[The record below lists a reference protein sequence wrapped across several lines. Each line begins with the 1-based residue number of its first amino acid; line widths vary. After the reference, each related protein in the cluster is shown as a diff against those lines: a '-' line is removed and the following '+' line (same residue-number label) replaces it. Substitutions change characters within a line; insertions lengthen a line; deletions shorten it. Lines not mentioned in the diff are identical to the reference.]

1 MSAWD
6 RDESC
11 HGRFAR
17 AGFYGR
23 RNEEFNRG
31 DRPTASH
38 PLCHSRTVIVHHTAP
53 WLSVTKQQDY
63 LDAVVRVIQFVVG
76 NRSVSSWLRSRST
89 LRLPIT
95 LGVVLMTLNVTMLI
109 CWIVILAQAAG
120 WGALIV
126 GVVVFAL
133 ILVGLSFYLF
143 LMIKEVRLNQR
154 QANFV
159 DSVTHELKS
168 PIASLKLYLETLEM
182 RAVSE
187 EQRAKFYRVM
197 DQELERLDHLITQLL
212 EVGRIDAIGEQSD
225 PEDIL
230 VESMLRRCGAAAC
243 AHHKRDEVETISYDM
258 QPAVLYA
265 RPLLTET
272 IFRNLMDNAIK
283 YAGDPAK
290 VEVNVRVSDRGRVI
304 TRIADNGDGVPPELR
319 KRIFGMFFR
328 AGSELTRRQKG
339 TGLGLYIVSNLVR
352 QMKGRVSVHDRPGL
366 SGSVFEVDLP
376 GRKGEG

>member
-1 MSAWD
+1 M
-6 RDESC
+6 
-11 HGRFAR
+11 
-17 AGFYGR
+17 
-23 RNEEFNRG
+23 
-31 DRPTASH
+31 
-38 PLCHSRTVIVHHTAP
+38 
-53 WLSVTKQQDY
+53 
-63 LDAVVRVIQFVVG
+63 
-76 NRSVSSWLRSRST
+76 SSWLRSRST

>member
-1 MSAWD
+1 M
-6 RDESC
+6 
-11 HGRFAR
+11 
-17 AGFYGR
+17 
-23 RNEEFNRG
+23 
-31 DRPTASH
+31 
-38 PLCHSRTVIVHHTAP
+38 
-53 WLSVTKQQDY
+53 
-63 LDAVVRVIQFVVG
+63 
-76 NRSVSSWLRSRST
+76 
-89 LRLPIT
+89 
-95 LGVVLMTLNVTMLI
+95 MTLNVTMLI

-182 RAVSE
+182 RPVSE

-243 AHHKRDEVETISYDM
+243 AHHKRDEAETISYDM

-290 VEVNVRVSDRGRVI
+290 VEVNVRVTDRGRVI

>member
-1 MSAWD
+1 M
-6 RDESC
+6 
-11 HGRFAR
+11 
-17 AGFYGR
+17 
-23 RNEEFNRG
+23 
-31 DRPTASH
+31 
-38 PLCHSRTVIVHHTAP
+38 
-53 WLSVTKQQDY
+53 
-63 LDAVVRVIQFVVG
+63 
-76 NRSVSSWLRSRST
+76 SSWLRTRTT

-95 LGVVLMTLNVTMLI
+95 LGVVLLTLNVTMLI
-109 CWIVILAQAAG
+109 SWIVILAQAAG

-168 PIASLKLYLETLEM
+168 PIASLKLYLETLQM
-182 RAVSE
+182 RPVSD
-187 EQRAKFYRVM
+187 EQRARFYGVM

-212 EVGRIDAIGEQSD
+212 EVGRVDAIGEQSE

-230 VESMLRRCGAAAC
+230 VDSMLRRCGGAAC
-243 AHHKRDEVETISYDM
+243 AHHKRDEAETMVYDI
-258 QPAVLYA
+258 QSAVLHA
-265 RPLLTET
+265 RPLVIET
-272 IFRNLMDNAIK
+272 VFRNLMDNAIK
-283 YAGDPAK
+283 YAGDPPK
-290 VEVNVRVSDRGRVI
+290 VEVSVRITERGRVV

-339 TGLGLYIVSNLVR
+339 TGLGLYIVNTLVR
-352 QMKGRVSVHDRPGL
+352 QMKGRVSVHDRPGQ

-376 GRKGEG
+376 GRRGEG

>member
-1 MSAWD
+1 
-6 RDESC
+6 
-11 HGRFAR
+11 
-17 AGFYGR
+17 
-23 RNEEFNRG
+23 
-31 DRPTASH
+31 
-38 PLCHSRTVIVHHTAP
+38 
-53 WLSVTKQQDY
+53 
-63 LDAVVRVIQFVVG
+63 
-76 NRSVSSWLRSRST
+76 
-89 LRLPIT
+89 
-95 LGVVLMTLNVTMLI
+95 MTLNVTMLI

-126 GVVVFAL
+126 GVVVFAV

-212 EVGRIDAIGEQSD
+212 EVGRIDAIGEQSA

-230 VESMLRRCGAAAC
+230 VDSMVRRCGAAAC
-243 AHHKRDEVETISYDM
+243 AHHKRDEAETISYDL
-258 QPAVLYA
+258 QPAVLFA
-265 RPLLTET
+265 RPLVTET

-283 YAGDPAK
+283 YAGDPAR
-290 VEVNVRVSDRGRVI
+290 VEVTVRVTDRGRVI
-304 TRIADNGDGVPPELR
+304 TRIADNGHGVPPELR
-319 KRIFGMFFR
+319 KHIFGMFFR